1 MSRQLFLSISLV
13 SLAVLVAAGCASPT
27 NNNPTGTAGTM
38 GTGGNGGSGNT
49 GGTSPPPPPGLA
61 SGGPF
66 PFPQSKKSGSC
77 SIATAANAGPA
88 ALTAYNNWKS
98 TFVTAT
104 GAGGFLRVQ
113 SPQHSG
119 GT

>member
-1 MSRQLFLSISLV
+1 MTRHLSLSV
-13 SLAVLVAAGCASPT
+13 SAASFAILLAAGCASPSGG
-27 NNNPTGTAGTM
+27 NSPGTA

-104 GAGGFLRVQ
+104 GAGGFRRVQ

-119 GT
+119 GTV